1 LNAGWTKIGDGF
13 GNPSNVA
20 LQSATEEVKLAG
32 SMQLGESRLSVSH
45 DRQSFR
51 NQGVSRTRTAVGVT
65 QPIGRNLQLDAS
77 GAADQFDNP
86 ASNDRSQAAE
96 LKLTWTPLTAL
107 KLWTEGRRQFAHSGD
122 AFLPSHLGV
131 GAEYEIRPGISL
143 EARHLRVAP
152 QGIAPYSVS
161 RLGLRSSI
169 GFGTQVWGSYQLAGA
184 ASGSRNAAIV
194 GLNNNLRLGS
204 ALTVSTMFERRV
216 GLENASVGDPVRA
229 MPFIQM
235 EEDYWSFGMG
245 VELLPSSAPYRLS
258 GRGEYRDGDFQ
269 SSRLVTLAGD
279 LSINRSLAILSLQ
292 EYQRIDQYQSA
303 DATQRSRLYSLWG
316 AAFRPINTD
325 ALNVLTKFSW
335 LDESNPRLGALTQFG
350 DEQRLI
356 GAAEVIWSPA
366 VNTELASR
374 YAVRRS
380 VAQRPIDD
388 GPGQR
393 LESWADYLG
402 MRVQQNINPWLAI
415 RGEGRLLIEHT
426 SDTRRWD
433 ATPTLAFMPIREIEI
448 AAGYR
453 FGNLMD
459 PDFTV
464 HGGFGWFV
472 TLGARVTESVFPTAA
487 DFWRERF
494 GR

>member
-1 LNAGWTKIGDGF
+1 
-13 GNPSNVA
+13 
-20 LQSATEEVKLAG
+20 
-32 SMQLGESRLSVSH
+32 
-45 DRQSFR
+45 
-51 NQGVSRTRTAVGVT
+51 
-65 QPIGRNLQLDAS
+65 
-77 GAADQFDNP
+77 
-86 ASNDRSQAAE
+86 
-96 LKLTWTPLTAL
+96 
-107 KLWTEGRRQFAHSGD
+107 
-122 AFLPSHLGV
+122 
-131 GAEYEIRPGISL
+131 
-143 EARHLRVAP
+143 
-152 QGIAPYSVS
+152 VS
-161 RLGLRSSI
+161 RLGLRSDV

-184 ASGSRNAAIV
+184 AAGSRNAAIV

-204 ALTVSTMFERRV
+204 AWTVNTMFERRV

-229 MPFIQM
+229 MPFVQM

-245 VELLPSSAPYRLS
+245 LELLPASAPYRLS

-279 LSINRSLAILSLQ
+279 ISINRSFAILSLQ
-292 EYQRIDQYQSA
+292 EYQSIDQHQVSEA
-303 DATQRSRLYSLWG
+303 NRRSRLYSLWG
-316 AAFRPINTD
+316 AAFRPINSD

-335 LDESNPRLGALTQFG
+335 LDESNPRLGALTQLG

-366 VNTELASR
+366 LNTELAGR
-374 YAVRRS
+374 YAIRRS
-380 VAQRPIDD
+380 VAQRPIAD

-402 MRVQQNINPWLAI
+402 MRVQQSINPWLAV
-415 RGEGRLLIEHT
+415 RAEGRLLVEHT
-426 SDTRRWD
+426 SDSRRWD

-453 FGNLMD
+453 FGDLMD

-472 TLGARVTESVFPTAA
+472 TLGARITESVFPTAA
-487 DFWRERF
+487 DFWRGRF